1 MLVLLIFSDS
11 GPCWKFVLKRNWLQI
26 IYFFSQR
33 KCDFTLLGFSFQ
45 SEFPVGPFDSTGGYF
60 KILKNQF

>member
-1 MLVLLIFSDS
+1 MGAINR

-26 IYFFSQR
+26 IHSFSQR
-33 KCDFTLLGFSFQ
+33 KCDFPPLVFRFQTGFS
-45 SEFPVGPFDSTGGYF
+45 VAPFDSTGGYL